1 MDSIAKQVLEK
12 SGFSKLNPVQE
23 EALKAGVLEG
33 ENLVLAAPTAS
44 GKTLI
49 AEFAALNA
57 IKKGTKVV
65 YIVPLRALASEKYHE
80 FKEKYESLGIRI
92 ALSIGDLDSSD
103 HWLARFDLIIVTS
116 EKFDSLLRHGIPWID
131 QVGLVVVDEIHL
143 LNDPGRGPTLEVTIT
158 KLKTL
163 INPQILALSAT
174 IRNYEEIAEWLQAKA
189 VRSDYRP
196 VKLYKGVCFGREI
209 HYEPKKK
216 KKELGS
222 EYPPDFEIAKDTL

>member
-1 MDSIAKQVLEK
+1 MDFVVKQVLEK

-44 GKTLI
+44 GKTLV

-57 IKKGTKVV
+57 IKEGRKVV

-80 FKEKYESLGIRI
+80 FKEKYEPLGIRI

-131 QVGLVVVDEIHL
+131 QIGLVVADEIHL
-143 LNDPGRGPTLEVTIT
+143 LNDPGRGPTLEVTLT
-158 KLKTL
+158 KLKSM

-174 IRNYEEIAEWLQAKA
+174 IRNYEEIAEWLGAKA
-189 VRSDYRP
+189 IRSDYRP
-196 VKLYKGVCFGREI
+196 VKLYRGVCFDREI

-216 KKELGS
+216 TKE
-222 EYPPDFEIAKDTL
+222 